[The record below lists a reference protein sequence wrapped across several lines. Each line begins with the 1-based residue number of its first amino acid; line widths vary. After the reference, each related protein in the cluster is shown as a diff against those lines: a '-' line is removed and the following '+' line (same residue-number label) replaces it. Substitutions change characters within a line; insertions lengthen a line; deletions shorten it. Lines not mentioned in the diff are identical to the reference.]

1 MVKTLVEGSVEW
13 FKQNMKLPDHGLDIK
28 KELANDNIINVV
40 DYEAIFGKSKGSN
53 GFKLDVCCDPNVV
66 ARVQEL
72 YEVVYQKKE
81 ITNGTI
87 GVTFAKAIV
96 FEKGGED
103 VNWALYVTQV

>member
-1 MVKTLVEGSVEW
+1 
-13 FKQNMKLPDHGLDIK
+13 MKLLNHGLDIR
-28 KELANDNIINVV
+28 KELANDNIVNVA
-40 DYEAIFGKSKGSN
+40 DYEAIFGKRKGSN
-53 GFKLDVCCDPNVV
+53 GFKLDICCDLNVV

-96 FEKGGED
+96 FSKGGED
-103 VNWALYVTQV
+103 VNWALYVAQV